1 MSGCSDGLVRV
12 FDTRTG
18 QCIKYAPN
26 YKDHTVCLGNPCLL
40 LVSSSSDT
48 KVENV
53 TACKN
58 MYRTRCEI
66 QVIRFSRTR
75 LGSQDMS

>member
-26 YKDHTVCLGNPCLL
+26 YTDHTVCLGNPL
-40 LVSSSSDT
+40 LVSSSSGI

-53 TACKN
+53 TACKICIAQGVK
-58 MYRTRCEI
+58 YR
-66 QVIRFSRTR
+66 
-75 LGSQDMS
+75 